1 MSLFSILAIAVTH
14 FIVLIVPGPDIF
26 LILRTSLAYGFKQSA
41 FACLG
46 VGAGIILWIILTA
59 FGLKALFVAFP
70 SLRLILTAFS
80 AAYLFY
86 LCAVLLISARKGGD
100 VNLSA
105 KPECKVCA
113 AKFFA
118 LGFLTNI
125 SNPKAVL
132 YFTGIFSN
140 FIRSSDNTAQIAL
153 LTAIIGAESVA
164 AFLLLGK
171 IFSAKKARETFL
183 KNRRALDAVCSVVFG
198 IFACAILYGSASEI
212 LSEF

>member
-1 MSLFSILAIAVTH
+1 M
-14 FIVLIVPGPDIF
+14 
-26 LILRTSLAYGFKQSA
+26 
-41 FACLG
+41 
-46 VGAGIILWIILTA
+46 IILTA
-59 FGLKALFVAFP
+59 FGIKRSRRFG
-70 SLRLILTAFS
+70 LILTAFN

-105 KPECKVCA
+105 KPERKVCA

-118 LGFLTNI
+118 PEFLTNI

-140 FIRSSDNTAQIAL
+140 FIRSSDDTAQIAL
-153 LTAIIGAESVA
+153 LTAIIGAKSVA
-164 AFLLLGK
+164 TFYY
-171 IFSAKKARETFL
+171 SAKFSTPKKVRETFL